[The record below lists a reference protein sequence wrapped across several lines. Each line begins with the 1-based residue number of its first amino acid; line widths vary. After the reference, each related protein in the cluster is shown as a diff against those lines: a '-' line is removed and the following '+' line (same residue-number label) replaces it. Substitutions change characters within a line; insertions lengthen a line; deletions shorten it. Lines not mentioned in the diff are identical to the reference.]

1 MGWVMRAWGFRV
13 RGEEREVNEKKR
25 VRETLK
31 KMGSM
36 GMNEGLEREVGL
48 KMGMRCGER
57 KMVMGM
63 RLVGYEVGDE

>member
-1 MGWVMRAWGFRV
+1 M
-13 RGEEREVNEKKR
+13 
-25 VRETLK
+25 RETLK

-36 GMNEGLEREVGL
+36 GMNEGLEREVSL